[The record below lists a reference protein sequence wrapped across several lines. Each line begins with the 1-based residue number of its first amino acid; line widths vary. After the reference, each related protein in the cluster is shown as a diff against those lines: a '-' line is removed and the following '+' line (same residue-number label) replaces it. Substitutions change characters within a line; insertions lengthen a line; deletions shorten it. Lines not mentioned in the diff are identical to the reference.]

1 MVTHEIL
8 VLALE
13 VRILPSQPAP
23 TSVARQNEH
32 SLDRRPEKGVIQGDE
47 PEANSEDRTE
57 DRVRIRGTLTP

>member
-8 VLALE
+8 VLALK

-23 TSVARQNEH
+23 TSAARQNEH

>member
-23 TSVARQNEH
+23 TSAARQNEH

-47 PEANSEDRTE
+47 PEANS
-57 DRVRIRGTLTP
+57 